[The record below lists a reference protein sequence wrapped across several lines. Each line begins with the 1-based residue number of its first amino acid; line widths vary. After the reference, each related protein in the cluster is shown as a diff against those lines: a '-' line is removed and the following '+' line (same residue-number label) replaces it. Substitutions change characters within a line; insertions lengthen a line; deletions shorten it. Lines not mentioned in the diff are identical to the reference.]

1 MTQTL
6 YILNYNNYYNRILK
20 KYNTLQEYIDYS
32 DEEPYE
38 LTKTV
43 FIPNDGVDTQ
53 HTFGDLMN
61 PYNGRGNYLLVV
73 DGTDTIISRWFII
86 EGVRDRS
93 GQWTLTLH
101 RDVLADYYEEVTN
114 APCFIE
120 KGYIG
125 STYDPM
131 IFNSENMTYNQ
142 IKTREYPLK
151 DATGTSWIVGY
162 INRSLNTDKT
172 ISLTPAPYFDFSA
185 DSLNDFEPYVKYRA
199 GQDTCPEEFNY
210 VKWLFTYSTTSA
222 SGYSTQYHQLEFHED
237 MWFDKYEAL
246 GGLGSYVSTSFSAS
260 KTIYDPSAE
269 LTSNLRAWYNTPDR
283 ENPFPSYVNTLDL
296 AKCDGKILKVGTN
309 DSTARYYKMTKSISN
324 VSLERRSVGD
334 AGGANAAVA
343 LYNIFSQYGGVT
355 GGTLQGKRT
364 GIYATVSYNEY
375 YLNFQ
380 DITNQF
386 RNTSF
391 TISATRNRLQDAPY
405 DIICT
410 PLNSTILGGVSYN
423 EAELGLLIGQTL
435 YTELGG
441 GSANANIFDVQLL
454 PYCPLSGLNEFIDSG
469 FSGLVENRDFDYVK
483 EGDNIVSFV
492 LYPKT
497 SSFTGVIPFTFIDPT
512 DPVEFKV
519 NHECN
524 LFRLCSP
531 NYNGVF
537 EFKTTTNGGL
547 EYFEINATYKPY
559 NPYIHLNP
567 NFGRLYGGDFND
579 QRGLI
584 LGGDFSIAALS
595 SAWEQYQ
602 LQNKNYQ
609 NIFDRQIQ
617 NMEVNNNMARIQDI
631 TGAISGTLQGA
642 ASGATTGLLSGGGV
656 YGAIAGGVIGGA
668 TSLAG
673 GIADI
678 SINEAL
684 RNEALDYTKDMYGYN
699 LGNIQALPNSLTKSS
714 AFDINNKVFPFL
726 EYYTATIEEKE
737 ALRDKIKYN
746 GMTIMRTG
754 NLKTIIMTIPSQ
766 GYIKGKIIR
775 LDNFNEDY
783 HIANSIGSEVNKG
796 FFIIKEDTN

>member
-20 KYNTLQEYIDYS
+20 KYNTLQKYLDYS
-32 DEEPYE
+32 EELYV
-38 LTKTV
+38 LQDTV
-43 FIPNDGVDTQ
+43 FIPNDGVNTD
-53 HTFGDLMN
+53 HSFGDTMA
-61 PYNGRGNYLLVV
+61 PYDGRGNYLLVV
-73 DGTDTIISRWFII
+73 ENNEIISRWFII
-86 EGVRDRS
+86 DGKRDRM

-120 KGYIG
+120 KGYI
-125 STYDPM
+125 SNIYDPA
-131 IFNSENMTYNQ
+131 IFNNENMTFNQ
-142 IKTREYPLK
+142 IKTEEYPLK

-162 INRSLNTDKT
+162 INRSLNTDKP

-199 GQDTCPEEFNY
+199 GQDTCPEEFSY
-210 VKWLFTYSTTSA
+210 VKWLFTYSTTSS
-222 SGYSTQYHQLEFHED
+222 SGYSTQYHQLEFREN

-260 KTIYDPSAE
+260 KTIYDPSEGLA
-269 LTSNLRAWYNTPDR
+269 SNLRAWYNTPDR

-296 AKCDGKILKVGTN
+296 VKCDGKILKVGTD
-309 DSTARYYKMTKSISN
+309 DSTARYYKMTKGVSN
-324 VSLERRSVGD
+324 VRLERRSVGD

-343 LYNIFSQYGGVT
+343 LYNIFSQYGGVM
-355 GGTLQGKRT
+355 GGELQGKRT

-410 PLNSTILGGVSYN
+410 PLNSTILGGIPYN

-441 GSANANIFDVQLL
+441 GGANANIFDVQLL
-454 PYCPLSGLNEFIDSG
+454 PYCPLSGLDEFIDSG

-617 NMEVNNNMARIQDI
+617 NMEFNNSIARVQEAWQVA
-631 TGAISGTLQGA
+631 TGTLQGA
-642 ASGATTGLLSGGGV
+642 ASGATTGAMASMGNPYV
-656 YGAIAGGVIGGA
+656 AAAGAVVGA
-668 TSLAG
+668 TTSLAG
-673 GIADI
+673 GIADLYY
-678 SINEAL
+678 NEQL
-684 RNEALDYTKDMYGYN
+684 RGEALDYTKDMFGYN
-699 LGNIQALPNSLTKSS
+699 LGNIKAMPQSLSKSS
-714 AFDINNKVFPFL
+714 AFDINNKMFPFL
-726 EYYTATIEEKE
+726 EYYTATETEKD
-737 ALRDKIKYN
+737 ALRNKLKYN
-746 GMTIMRTG
+746 GMTVMRIGKIEPYTYS
-754 NLKTIIMTIPSQ
+754 NNK
-766 GYIKGKIIR
+766 YVKGKIIR
-775 LDNFNEDY
+775 LEDFQDDY
-783 HIANSIGSEVNKG
+783 HIANTISDEVNKG
-796 FFIIKEDTN
+796 FFIVKEDTN